1 MEKLKTKILLEV
13 IDDII
18 IEYPDTNDF
27 IQQKLNGKCD
37 REGISIDKVI
47 RFVLRSLEAK
57 YLYKLNMLY
66 TKVNIC
72 Y

>member
-1 MEKLKTKILLEV
+1 M

-18 IEYPDTNDF
+18 IEYPDTNDL
-27 IQQKLNGKCD
+27 IQQKLNKKCD

-47 RFVLRSLEAK
+47 YFYLISNSRSK
-57 YLYKLNMLY
+57 PCMLY
-66 TKVNIC
+66 ISIC